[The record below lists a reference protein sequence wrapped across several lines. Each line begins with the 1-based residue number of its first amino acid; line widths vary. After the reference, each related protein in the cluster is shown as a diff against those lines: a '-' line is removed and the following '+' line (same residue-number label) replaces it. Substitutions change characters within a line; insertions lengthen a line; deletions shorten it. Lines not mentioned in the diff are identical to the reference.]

1 MFQKCILKNGCL
13 EPKTQFPLGKLQ
25 KDMTTGVGMG
35 GGGWESN
42 QALAVRQE
50 KQGMNVLLAP
60 KANSTSQAGLEG
72 RSHVLFTFVSSVT
85 SKILVSPKHP
95 NTVA

>member
-1 MFQKCILKNGCL
+1 M
-13 EPKTQFPLGKLQ
+13 
-25 KDMTTGVGMG
+25 GVGME

-42 QALAVRQE
+42 QALAVKQE
-50 KQGMNVLLAP
+50 KQGTHLLLAP
-60 KANSTSQAGLEG
+60 KANSTSQSGLEG

-95 NTVA
+95 NAVA